1 MPTLKRG
8 LNPKILLFM
17 NATRYN
23 IKLQAKWGIVIIAWI
38 LDKKKKQRELYP
50 TLERKEVLLYFIKW
64 ETPNQ

>member
-23 IKLQAKWGIVIIAWI
+23 IKLQAKWGIVIIA
-38 LDKKKKQRELYP
+38 
-50 TLERKEVLLYFIKW
+50 
-64 ETPNQ
+64 